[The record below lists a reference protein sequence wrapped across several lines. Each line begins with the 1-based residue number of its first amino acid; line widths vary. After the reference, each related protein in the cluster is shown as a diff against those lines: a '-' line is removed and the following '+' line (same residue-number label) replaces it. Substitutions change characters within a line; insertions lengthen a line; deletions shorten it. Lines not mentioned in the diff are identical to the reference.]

1 MDSLKKRRS
10 AARLNFTKTANLLK
24 EELKK
29 DASDKGILRVKLI
42 RLQEYL
48 SNLKDYDDKII
59 ALLADSAADE
69 DALSAEMEGRDEFHV
84 LTGIMD
90 EKLEKNTGRTGS
102 ISADDRV
109 SSVTVKEKRY
119 KLPKIEIK
127 SSDEELINWLSF
139 WAQFRKIHEDESLE
153 ECYKF
158 HYLLQSMLPGT
169 RARELMESY
178 PLTSD
183 NYQKTVSALKDRFG
197 KKELLTE
204 IYVRELL
211 KLIMSNVQSHGKD
224 RLSLSK
230 LFDKIEYHL
239 RSLESMEID
248 QEKKAA

>member
-10 AARLNFTKTANLLK
+10 AARINFTKTTNLLK

-59 ALLADSAADE
+59 ALLADNAADE
-69 DALSAEMEGRDEFHV
+69 DALSAEIEVCDKYRDEFHV

-102 ISADDRV
+102 ISANDSV

-127 SSDEELINWLSF
+127 SFDGELINWLSF

-153 ECYKF
+153 ECDKF

-183 NYQKTVSALKDRFG
+183 NYQKAVSALKYRFG
-197 KKELLTE
+197 KKELLTKFT
-204 IYVRELL
+204 LG
-211 KLIMSNVQSHGKD
+211 NC
-224 RLSLSK
+224 
-230 LFDKIEYHL
+230 
-239 RSLESMEID
+239 
-248 QEKKAA
+248 